1 MLPWKT
7 PYVPRV
13 YPNRVDVYG
22 KVLAYD
28 DEGGRTETEAVIQSD
43 VPCSIQQASP
53 QMLQDLGLIGVER
66 ARVIVFFHGTVYPGL
81 APNQEVQQT
90 DSGHPQRLTVLGT
103 TDMGGL
109 GTDFAAACDYV
120 GR

>member
-22 KVLAYD
+22 KTYD
-28 DEGGRTETEAVIQSD
+28 EDSEGGRVEHEAVLQAG

-53 QMLQDLGLIGVER
+53 QMLESLGLIGVER

-90 DSGHPQRLTVLGT
+90 DGPRPQRLTVLGT